1 MDKQTTF
8 AFVIIGLIFII
19 WLYFNTPE
27 PVKTTPQKQDTSV
40 IQKENKIT
48 PPVVNP
54 ETAPAPVQTEVSD
67 SIKYGKFFSRSKE
80 AERIITIEN
89 DKFLL
94 EFSTRG
100 GDLRKAF
107 LKQFNNWYSI
117 KDTSSDIYKT
127 KVQIINYSKGGTY
140 DLSFVTS
147 DGKAINTSSLDFTT
161 DAPKSNYK
169 VSGNDSLVVNFRL
182 TVSNGKY
189 INKKFTFYGNKY
201 SIGSDIEFYGMNSLI
216 SNNSYD
222 LVWSNGIRFVEL
234 NSVDEANQ
242 ANASLYYGDEHVIVK
257 ASDDGKKIEK
267 EYNGKV
273 DWVAVRDK
281 YFTAIITPK
290 DPGGI
295 DGAYFQGTGY
305 HTDNSGGVKEFYN
318 VRLTIPY
325 RNTQL
330 EKKSFTLYLGPVD
343 YDILKGYNAHMEK
356 IVEFGSFFGLKF
368 IIRPI
373 AEFVLLPLFN
383 FLHSF
388 IPNYGFV
395 IILFSLI
402 IKFVLYP
409 LTKTSLQSMK
419 KMQMLA
425 PKIAEI
431 KEKYKDDQAK
441 VQKETMNLYRVYGI
455 NPAGG
460 CLPLILQMPI
470 FIAMWGLFQ
479 VSVELRQQ
487 PFMFWIHD
495 LSRPDI
501 VMVLPFKLPIFGID
515 QISGLAILM
524 GITQFIQTKMTTK
537 DPSQMAMVYV
547 MPIMFTL
554 MFMSLPSGLNLY
566 YFMFNL
572 FSIVQQYYVNQKHDG
587 MELVPVQNPKKSKG
601 FMQKVMEAA
610 EKNSSTQQKRKK

>member
-1 MDKQTTF
+1 MDKQTTI

-27 PVKTTPQKQDTSV
+27 PVKQTPQKQDTSV
-40 IQKENKIT
+40 VQKENKIT
-48 PPVVNP
+48 PPVENT
-54 ETAPAPVQTEVSD
+54 ETAPVQVEAPD
-67 SIKYGKFFSRSKE
+67 SIKYGKFFSRTKE
-80 AERIITIEN
+80 SERIITIEN
-89 DKFLL
+89 DNFLL
-94 EFSTRG
+94 EFSTKG

-107 LKQFNNWYSI
+107 LKKFNNWYSI

-127 KVQIINYSKGGTY
+127 KVQLINYSKGGTY

-161 DAPKSNYK
+161 DALKAYYK
-169 VSGNDSLVVNFRL
+169 ITGKDSLLVNFRL
-182 TVSNGKY
+182 TVSDGKY

-201 SIGSDIEFYGMNSLI
+201 NIGSDIELSGMNSLI

-242 ANASLYYGDEHVIVK
+242 SNSSLYYGDEHVIVK

-273 DWVAVRDK
+273 DWVGVRDK

-290 DPGGI
+290 EPGEI

-305 HTDNSGGVKEFYN
+305 HTDNSGIREFYN
-318 VRLTIPY
+318 VRLTIPF

-330 EKKSFTLYLGPVD
+330 EKKSFSLYIGPVD

-373 AEFVLLPLFN
+373 AEYVLLPLFN
-383 FLHSF
+383 FLHTF

-431 KEKYKDDQAK
+431 KEKYKDDQARI
-441 VQKETMNLYRVYGI
+441 QKETMNLYRVYGI

-547 MPIMFTL
+547 MPVMFTL

-601 FMQKVMEAA
+601 FMQKIMEAA

>member
-1 MDKQTTF
+1 MDRQTTV

-27 PVKTTPQKQDTSV
+27 PVKQTQQKQDTSV
-40 IQKENKIT
+40 VQKENKIT
-48 PPVVNP
+48 PPAVNS
-54 ETAPAPVQTEVSD
+54 ETVPVQKELPD
-67 SIKYGKFFSRSKE
+67 SIRYGKFFSLTKQP
-80 AERIITIEN
+80 ERIITVEN
-89 DKFLL
+89 EKFLL

-100 GDLRKAF
+100 GNLRKAF
-107 LKQFNNWYSI
+107 LKKFNNWYSI

-127 KVQIINYSKGGTY
+127 KVQLINYSKGGTY
-140 DLSFVTS
+140 DLSFITS
-147 DGKAINTSSLDFTT
+147 DGKAINTSSLDFAT
-161 DAPKSNYK
+161 DAINPYYK
-169 VSGNDSLVVNFRL
+169 VTGNDSLVVDFKL
-182 TVSNGKY
+182 TVSDGKF
-189 INKKFTFYGNKY
+189 IDKKFTFYGNKY
-201 SIGSDIEFYGMNSLI
+201 NIGSDIEFTGMNSLI

-234 NSVDEANQ
+234 NSVDEGNQ
-242 ANASLYYGDEHVIVK
+242 SNASLYYGDEHVIVK

-267 EYNGKV
+267 EYNGKI
-273 DWVAVRDK
+273 DWVGVRDK
-281 YFTAIITPK
+281 YFTAIITPQ
-290 DPGGI
+290 DPNGI
-295 DGAYFQGTGY
+295 DGAYFQGSGY
-305 HTDNSGGVKEFYN
+305 HTENNGVREFYN
-318 VRLTIPY
+318 VRLTVPF
-325 RNTQL
+325 RNTQV
-330 EKKSFTLYLGPVD
+330 EKKSFSLYIGPVD
-343 YDILKGYNAHMEK
+343 YEILKGYNAHMEK

-373 AEFVLLPLFN
+373 AEYVLLPLFN

-388 IPNYGFV
+388 IPNFGFV

-460 CLPLILQMPI
+460 CLPLVLQMPI

-495 LSRPDI
+495 LSRPDV

-547 MPIMFTL
+547 MPVMFTL

-572 FSIVQQYYVNQKHDG
+572 FSIVQQYYINQKHDG

-601 FMQKVMEAA
+601 FMQKIMEAA
-610 EKNSSTQQKRKK
+610 EKNSNTQQKRKR

>member
-1 MDKQTTF
+1 MDRQTTI

-27 PVKTTPQKQDTSV
+27 PVKQTPQKQDTSTV
-40 IQKENKIT
+40 QKETKIT
-48 PPVVNP
+48 PPITNTEPV
-54 ETAPAPVQTEVSD
+54 PVQTELSD
-67 SIKYGKFFSRSKE
+67 SVKFGKFFSNTRKPE
-80 AERIITIEN
+80 KIITIEN
-89 DKFLL
+89 DNFLI
-94 EFSTRG
+94 EFSTKG
-100 GDLRKAF
+100 GDLRKAY
-107 LKQFNNWYSI
+107 LKKFNNWYSI

-127 KVQIINYSKGGTY
+127 KVQLINFSRGGTY
-140 DLSFVTS
+140 DLSFITS
-147 DGKAINTSSLDFTT
+147 DGKAINTSTLDFST
-161 DAPKSNYK
+161 DALQSHYK
-169 VSGNDSLVVNFRL
+169 VTGSDSLSVNFKL

-201 SIGSDIEFYGMNSLI
+201 NIGSDIELAGMNSLI

-234 NSVDEANQ
+234 NSVDEGNQ
-242 ANASLYYGDEHVIVK
+242 SNASLYYGDEHVIVK
-257 ASDDGKKIEK
+257 APDDGKKIEK

-273 DWVAVRDK
+273 EWVAVRDK
-281 YFTAIITPK
+281 YFTAIITPR
-290 DPGGI
+290 DPNGV

-305 HTDNSGGVKEFYN
+305 HTDNSGIREFYN
-318 VRLTIPY
+318 VRLTVPFK
-325 RNTQL
+325 NTQL
-330 EKKSFTLYLGPVD
+330 ETKSFNLYLGPVD

-373 AEFVLLPLFN
+373 AEYVLLPLFN
-383 FLHSF
+383 FLHTF

-425 PKIAEI
+425 PKIAEL

-547 MPIMFTL
+547 MPVMFTL

-572 FSIVQQYYVNQKHDG
+572 FSIVQQYYVNQKHAG

-601 FMQKVMEAA
+601 FMQKIMEAA
-610 EKNSSTQQKRKK
+610 EKNSSSQTKRKR